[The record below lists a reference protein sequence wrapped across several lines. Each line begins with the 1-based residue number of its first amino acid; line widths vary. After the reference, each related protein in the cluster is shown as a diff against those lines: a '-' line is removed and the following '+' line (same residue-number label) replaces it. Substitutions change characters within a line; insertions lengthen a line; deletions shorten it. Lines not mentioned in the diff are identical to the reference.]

1 MTQSFAKTTLF
12 IRMIALVLLA
22 SITACA
28 STAETPITVVN
39 NQALKDALGS
49 QDEEAQARYSAR
61 NPEQTL
67 EFFGIEPGMSV
78 VEILPGGGWYTK
90 ILLPY
95 LGENGALIGADYAQK
110 LWPNFDFM
118 TPERIKEKETW
129 VTTWSEE
136 ARSWGNE
143 TSASV
148 DAFQL
153 EELPESMHGKADAV
167 LYFRALHNL
176 VRFESKGGFLT
187 NALQD
192 TYAVLKPGGTVG
204 IVQHQAREDRPD
216 EWADGNNGY
225 IKKSFV
231 IAKMQE
237 AGFEFVSESSVNEND
252 KDQANVGDGVWRL
265 PPVYSG
271 SRDDP
276 EKKAAMTAIGESN
289 RMTLKFRKPI

>member
-1 MTQSFAKTTLF
+1 MKVSQVLISVFLILVLSKSASFATDTKLQSAINSDIRSDEDKARDASRKPVETL
-12 IRMIALVLLA
+12 
-22 SITACA
+22 
-28 STAETPITVVN
+28 
-39 NQALKDALGS
+39 D
-49 QDEEAQARYSAR
+49 
-61 NPEQTL
+61 
-67 EFFGIEPGMSV
+67 FFGVTANSKVLELIPGS
-78 VEILPGGGWYTK
+78 GWYTK

-95 LGENGALIGADYAQK
+95 LGDSGSLIGADYAQA
-110 LWPNFDFM
+110 LWPNFGFM

-129 VTTWSEE
+129 VTTWTEQ
-136 ARSWGNE
+136 AQGWGDDA
-143 TSASV
+143 SASV
-148 DAFQL
+148 NAFQF

-167 LYFRALHNL
+167 LFIRALHNL
-176 VRFESKGGFLT
+176 QRFEGKGGFLT

-192 TYAVLKPGGTVG
+192 TFTVLKPGGTVG

-276 EKKAAMTAIGESN
+276 EKKAAMTAIGESH